1 MKRKSILSSIVFLF
15 LIVLLML
22 TACGN
27 SEFGLTGNNEKPMT
41 PPVMPAPWSD
51 YIGRQYAGKDP
62 WGNYLSIILKWA
74 DGNKVSFEYE
84 AVIGEGEYIRTFLT
98 ESSGEP
104 QGGTMPFHITAVA
117 KEYEEMHCDYSGS
130 LTLKD
135 GSLFVTY
142 DAGSVIEESPEGG
155 SAGYQAFFLEGE
167 NKTVELRADYS
178 GTA

>member
-15 LIVLLML
+15 LIVL
-22 TACGN
+22 
-27 SEFGLTGNNEKPMT
+27 
-41 PPVMPAPWSD
+41 
-51 YIGRQYAGKDP
+51 
-62 WGNYLSIILKWA
+62 
-74 DGNKVSFEYE
+74 
-84 AVIGEGEYIRTFLT
+84 
-98 ESSGEP
+98 
-104 QGGTMPFHITAVA
+104 
-117 KEYEEMHCDYSGS
+117 